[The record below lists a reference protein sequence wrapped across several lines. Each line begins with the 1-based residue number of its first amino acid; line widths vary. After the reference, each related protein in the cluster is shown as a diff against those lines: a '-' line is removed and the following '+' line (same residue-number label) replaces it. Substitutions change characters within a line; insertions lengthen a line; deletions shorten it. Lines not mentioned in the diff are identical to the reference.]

1 MKITLIV
8 FNTFSFTD
16 DRNSCM
22 FSYAPFYFICL
33 SIQVQQEHH
42 INQGKKQKQK
52 QNITKQRYINYAC
65 PCAHVFFWTIFAWS
79 KESSAGIKCIFYKY
93 YSRRQRIIVYCIT

>member
-42 INQGKKQKQK
+42 INQGKK
-52 QNITKQRYINYAC
+52 TKTKTKHNKTTL
-65 PCAHVFFWTIFAWS
+65 H
-79 KESSAGIKCIFYKY
+79 
-93 YSRRQRIIVYCIT
+93 